1 MTAELPCR
9 MTGRVVH
16 GDHRGRTIGFPTAN
30 LCIVAPASDLP
41 VGVYA
46 GTVDERTAMISIGVR
61 PTFEDDG
68 EKRVEV
74 HLLDFSGDL
83 YDREIT
89 VVVRAWLRAER
100 PFAGVRELA
109 EQLEMDA
116 AAARLAVSELYGVGG
131 TLVDDQNAVEYPATD
146 RADEAFGDR
155 VATRRP
161 HRRLD
166 DLNVK

>member
-9 MTGRVVH
+9 ITGRVVH

-30 LCIVAPASDLP
+30 LRIVAPASDLP

-46 GTVDERTAMISIGVR
+46 GTVAERTAMISVGVR

-89 VVVRAWLRAER
+89 VVVRAWVRAER
-100 PFAGVRELA
+100 SFGGVRELV

-116 AAARLAVSELYGVGG
+116 AAARLAVSELHLDPCASRS
-131 TLVDDQNAVEYPATD
+131 T
-146 RADEAFGDR
+146 
-155 VATRRP
+155 
-161 HRRLD
+161 D
-166 DLNVK
+166 DLSGAVSKTPSSDGT

>member
-1 MTAELPCR
+1 MTTELLCR
-9 MTGRVVH
+9 VTGRVVH

-30 LCIVAPASDLP
+30 LLIIAPAPDLA

-46 GTVDERTAMISIGVR
+46 GTVAEKMAMISVGVR
-61 PTFEDDG
+61 PTFEQEG

-89 VVVRAWLRAER
+89 VEVRAWLRAER
-100 PFAGVRELA
+100 RFAGARELV

-116 AAARLAVSELYGVGG
+116 AAARLVVTELY
-131 TLVDDQNAVEYPATD
+131 
-146 RADEAFGDR
+146 
-155 VATRRP
+155 
-161 HRRLD
+161 LD
-166 DLNVK
+166 P

>member
-9 MTGRVVH
+9 LTGRVVH

-30 LCIVAPASDLP
+30 LHIVAPASDLA

-46 GTVDERTAMISIGVR
+46 GTVAEQPAMISVGVR
-61 PTFEDDG
+61 PTFEEEG

-100 PFAGVRELA
+100 RFAGVRELI

-116 AAARLAVSELYGVGG
+116 AAARLAMTEPYL
-131 TLVDDQNAVEYPATD
+131 DPC
-146 RADEAFGDR
+146 
-155 VATRRP
+155 ATR
-161 HRRLD
+161 
-166 DLNVK
+166 